1 MLLICILLISILSI
15 RIFFVRIFFIRIL
28 PINKIS
34 IRILLIRMLFIYL
47 LFIHILP
54 LCIVFFRMV
63 FFQLF
68 IHKVCVRYFWSLYYS
83 LSIFLVFLH
92 YIQCKNI
99 FFVLAIIHF
108 RECYAVAYCNHRRT
122 ENDGLHSQNCYN
134 WWRQKL
140 SQKFLFQANR
150 KGLVE
155 DCQGLVIKTLY
166 VPLRFKLYTQK

>member
-68 IHKVCVRYFWSLYYS
+68 THKVCVRYFWSLYYS

-108 RECYAVAYCNHRRT
+108 RECYAVAYCNH
-122 ENDGLHSQNCYN
+122 
-134 WWRQKL
+134 
-140 SQKFLFQANR
+140 SQKNGKR
-150 KGLVE
+150 WS
-155 DCQGLVIKTLY
+155 
-166 VPLRFKLYTQK
+166 PLSKLLQLMTPKIITKISFSSK